1 MFLGRLGSF
10 RYATAR
16 LGGVMR
22 SVTRREVLR
31 TAVAAPLGV
40 AAARAV
46 AAQPSGAASPG
57 PLPATAL
64 PAGIRSR
71 LVTGVNGITM
81 HVLEA
86 GYEGKGRPGL
96 LLVHGFPE
104 LAYSWRKVMLP
115 LAEAGYHVMAPD
127 QRGYGRS
134 GGTDVGY
141 DDDLTPFSTLN
152 RVRDMLA
159 LTSALGHRTL
169 AGVVGHDFGSPVA
182 AWCALTRPDVFR
194 RVVMM
199 SAPFAGTARLPF
211 NTANAPAQASP
222 AAYDMDVELGRLTRP
237 RKHYQTYYTT
247 RDANPNMSR
256 PPQGVHA
263 FLRAYYH
270 AKSADWAPNMPHPLA
285 ANTAEEFAKLPRYYV
300 MDKDKGMAEQ
310 VAADMPTAAQ
320 IAACRWLPDA
330 ELAVYAGE
338 YSRTGF
344 QGGLQSYRVGRV
356 PRLSAE
362 LTLFAG
368 RTIDVPAAFV
378 SGKSDWGVFQRAGSY
393 EAMQKTACTA
403 FWGAHLVDGAGHWV
417 QQEQPAKTVALVLQF
432 LKESRV

>member
-1 MFLGRLGSF
+1 
-10 RYATAR
+10 
-16 LGGVMR
+16 
-22 SVTRREVLR
+22 
-31 TAVAAPLGV
+31 VAAAGV
-40 AAARAV
+40 AAV
-46 AAQPSGAASPG
+46 QPASA
-57 PLPATAL
+57 PLAPLASSVL

-71 LVTGVNGITM
+71 LVSGVNGITM

-86 GYEGKGRPGL
+86 GYEGGPRPGL

-115 LAEAGYHVMAPD
+115 LATAGYHVMAPD

-134 GGTDVGY
+134 GGTEVAF
-141 DDDLTPFSTLN
+141 DDDLAPFSTLN

-159 LTSALGHRTL
+159 LTAALGHRSL

-182 AWCALTRPDVFR
+182 GWCALTRPDVFR
-194 RVVMM
+194 TVVMM
-199 SAPFAGTARLPF
+199 SAPFGGTARLPF
-211 NTANAPAQASP
+211 NTANAPAAAP
-222 AAYDMDVELGRLTRP
+222 APAYDMDAEPGRLSPP

-247 RDANPNMSR
+247 REANPNMWR
-256 PPQGVHA
+256 PAQGVHA

-270 AKSADWAPNMPHPLA
+270 AKSADWPQNTPHPLA

-330 ELAVYAGE
+330 ELAVYAAE
-338 YSRTGF
+338 YGRNGF

-362 LTLFAG
+362 LSLFAG

-378 SGKSDWGVFQRAGSY
+378 SGKSDWGVFQRAGSF
-393 EAMQKTACTA
+393 EAMQKTACTR
-403 FWGAHLVDGAGHWV
+403 FCGAHLVEGAGHWV
-417 QQEQPAKTVALVLQF
+417 QQEQPEKTAALILQF
-432 LKESRV
+432 LKETRT